1 MLNREDALKICEVV
15 LAHAKAA
22 GADDAN
28 VSVQSSVAS
37 HARFADNRV
46 TTSGRSDDLGI
57 TATVWT
63 GRRRGAATGNDAGDA
78 ALKQLAD
85 DAVSIARVS
94 PVQRE
99 YVPTLGPL
107 DYAEGRAFVAATAD
121 PDLAARATALEAVLA
136 ACRTAKVTG
145 AGFHNATASATA
157 VATANGNRRYFRT
170 SEGALSITARTPTGP
185 APATSPATTSTWPSS
200 TRSTSSIRRWVRP
213 CARDR
218 RSRSSPVSIRSF
230 SNRKR
235 WPI

>member
-15 LAHAKAA
+15 LANARAA

-46 TTSGRSDDLGI
+46 TTSGRSEDLGI

-63 GRRRGAATGNDAGDA
+63 GRRRGAATGNDASDA
-78 ALKQLAD
+78 ALKQLTD

-107 DYAEGRAFVAATAD
+107 EYGEGRAFVRPVGWVDRCNLDHDRAA
-121 PDLAARATALEAVLA
+121 PSL
-136 ACRTAKVTG
+136 G
-145 AGFHNATASATA
+145 
-157 VATANGNRRYFRT
+157 
-170 SEGALSITARTPTGP
+170 PTLVVGDQ
-185 APATSPATTSTWPSS
+185 T
-200 TRSTSSIRRWVRP
+200 V
-213 CARDR
+213 RDR
-218 RSRSSPVSIRSF
+218 TVVGGEVGDMGPEHDSVRGCAGSQRDR
-230 SNRKR
+230 
-235 WPI
+235 

>member
-1 MLNREDALKICEVV
+1 MLNREDALKICETV

-46 TTSGRSDDLGI
+46 TTSGRSEDLGI

-63 GRRRGAATGNDAGDA
+63 GRRRGAATGNDASDA

-107 DYAEGRAFVAATAD
+107 AVRRGSRVRRRDRGSGSRRRA
-121 PDLAARATALEAVLA
+121 P
-136 ACRTAKVTG
+136 
-145 AGFHNATASATA
+145 
-157 VATANGNRRYFRT
+157 
-170 SEGALSITARTPTGP
+170 
-185 APATSPATTSTWPSS
+185 
-200 TRSTSSIRRWVRP
+200 
-213 CARDR
+213 R
-218 RSRSSPVSIRSF
+218 RSRPCSRLAG
-230 SNRKR
+230 RR
-235 WPI
+235 R